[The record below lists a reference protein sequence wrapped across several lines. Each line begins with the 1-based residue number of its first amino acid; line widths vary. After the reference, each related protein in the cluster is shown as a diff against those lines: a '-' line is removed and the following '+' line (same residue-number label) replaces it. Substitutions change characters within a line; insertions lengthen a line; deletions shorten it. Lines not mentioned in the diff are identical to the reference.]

1 MTFAVY
7 SDESGTF
14 DHRYQSIAL
23 LSGLESELEELHN
36 VLQGIIQRKNIKE
49 LKFSEITG
57 YSSPRAGAAQLFI
70 KSAVKDFASC
80 HRIRIDILTWDTQD
94 SRHSVS
100 NRDDVLNLEEMYYKV
115 LKNAAVRWNQN
126 QWHFYPDR
134 NSQVDWNAI
143 AYYLNRTKLRRSKR
157 SQHILLDLL
166 IDEKQIYF
174 TEIQQLD
181 SVNEPLIQLADLFAG
196 IARFTGEEGEQ
207 CVQWLSSCVDRKQ
220 LRMKRFHRKSVKDKS
235 ERTKECI
242 FRLVGELNQ
251 ICKNCR
257 MYVSLEKKKRLWT
270 PNPNNP
276 INFWN
281 YEPQGDYDK
290 APVKNR

>member
-23 LSGLESELEELHN
+23 LSGLESELKELHN
-36 VLQGIIQRKNIKE
+36 VLQEIIQRKNIKE

-80 HRIRIDILTWDTQD
+80 RRIRVDILTWDTQD
-94 SRHSVS
+94 SRHNVP
-100 NRDDVLNLEEMYYKV
+100 NRDDVLNLEEMYYKA
-115 LKNAAVRWNQN
+115 LKNVAVRWNQN
-126 QWHFYPDR
+126 QWHFYPDS

-143 AYYLNRTKLRRSKR
+143 VYYLNRTKLRRSKR
-157 SQHILLDLL
+157 SQHVLLDLL

-181 SVNEPLIQLADLFAG
+181 SVSEPLIQLADLFAG
-196 IARFTGEEGEQ
+196 MARFTGEEGVQ

-220 LRMKRFHRKSVKDKS
+220 LRMKRFNRESVKGKS
-235 ERTKECI
+235 ERIKECI

-251 ICKNCR
+251 TCKNYR

-270 PNPNNP
+270 QNPNNP